1 MQSSLRAALT
11 ATYRQGAEA
20 ANMRFRLPSLRQ
32 FHWMP
37 TSQADIQRMQGVA
50 SNHLAAN
57 NIHEAREVGNR
68 IIRQF
73 EGQLPGE
80 ASKRV
85 LADTYT
91 LLAKTYC
98 QSSMDA
104 IDTAQASAYLK
115 KALEVVPGQAE
126 ALALLAKLDSTS
138 GKTSTV

>member
-1 MQSSLRAALT
+1 MHSSVRVALIS
-11 ATYRQGAEA
+11 TYRRGVEA
-20 ANMRFRLPSLRQ
+20 GKMRFLLSSSRH

-50 SNHLAAN
+50 ASHLAAN

-68 IIRQF
+68 IIRLF
-73 EGQLPGE
+73 EGQLPVD

-104 IDTAQASAYLK
+104 IDIAQASAYLN
-115 KALEVVPGQAE
+115 KALESVPAQAE
-126 ALALLAKLDSTS
+126 ALALLKQLEASN
-138 GKTSTV
+138 KTTKD